1 LVLRFNFI
9 YQFHIPGFK
18 IHESFQTR
26 LICLQDGPIN
36 KVTSFYNM
44 FYFVSESMLYAIN
57 KNKLPTGLCM
67 ASDCMFLA
75 LYQFYIFRK
84 SGYSLVLMKLLVE

>member
-1 LVLRFNFI
+1 
-9 YQFHIPGFK
+9 
-18 IHESFQTR
+18 
-26 LICLQDGPIN
+26 
-36 KVTSFYNM
+36 M